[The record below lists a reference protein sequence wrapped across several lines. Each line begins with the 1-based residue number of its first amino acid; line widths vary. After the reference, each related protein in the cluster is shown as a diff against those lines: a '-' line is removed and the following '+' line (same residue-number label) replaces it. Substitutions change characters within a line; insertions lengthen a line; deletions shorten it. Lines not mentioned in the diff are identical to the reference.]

1 MFSIINDI
9 QFLEQYREVLAEIDS
24 FNIFYKEI
32 SNILKSL
39 RSFKN
44 NKLEQGNVIDFLI
57 RRLYIYFEKL
67 DFKEIV
73 EIYENFNS
81 YREGEPYKM
90 RQN

>member
-9 QFLEQYREVLAEIDS
+9 EFLEQYREVLAEIDS
-24 FNIFYKEI
+24 FNTFYKEI

-39 RSFKN
+39 RSLKN

-67 DFKEIV
+67 DFK
-73 EIYENFNS
+73 
-81 YREGEPYKM
+81 
-90 RQN
+90 